1 MYHGLIMKTVA
12 CFLTMAMLSVAG
24 TVFSETARRPIVLSP
39 MGDSLTQGNAWT
51 AGGVSVCYRK
61 TLASS
66 LWAAGY
72 APRFQGAHEANSKDV
87 IIPGCTAHSG
97 FSGWNIQKGLGRAA
111 FEEHGLNHLAK
122 APDAQAVLFLCGT
135 NDLDVLNDRQGAA
148 EQTFTAWQKLLKQW
162 IAARPEVWFVV
173 STVPHQNPEAGGH
186 SKASI
191 DAFNAS
197 VRALFATKKETLNRP
212 EDPMPIECVTGT
224 LNEQGRALFGANA
237 KIVLADLNLA
247 TPAGKTYFSTD
258 RLHPTQPGQDRWAAV
273 WQRALE
279 HHVIPHLP

>member
-1 MYHGLIMKTVA
+1 MKSNT
-12 CFLTMAMLSVAG
+12 CFLFAAALGVAMLGA
-24 TVFSETARRPIVLSP
+24 TAFGAQGRRPLVLSP

-61 TLASS
+61 TLASN

-97 FSGWNIQKGLGRAA
+97 FSGWTIQKGLGRGA
-111 FEEHGLNHLAK
+111 FEAQGLNHLAK

-135 NDLDVLNDRQGAA
+135 NDLNILNDREGAA
-148 EQTFTAWQKLLKQW
+148 EQTFEAWKRVLKAW
-162 IAARPEVWFVV
+162 MEARPEVWFVV
-173 STVPHQNPEAGGH
+173 ATVPHQNPEAGGH

-191 DAFNAS
+191 DAFNAA
-197 VRALFATKKETLNRP
+197 VRALFEIRREELRLP
-212 EDPMPIECVTGT
+212 GDPAPIVCATGT
-224 LNEQGRALFGANA
+224 LNAKGRALFGDKA
-237 KIVLADLNLA
+237 KVAFADINLA
-247 TPAGKTYFSTD
+247 TPAGKAYFSTD
-258 RLHPTQPGQDRWAAV
+258 CLHPTQPGQDRWAAV

-279 HHVIPHLP
+279 RHVVPRL